1 MIEDFQSGEAMPLSG
16 LEVVEVMR
24 RRDLDHAGAEFPVDE
39 GRIADNRNLAGG
51 QGETNRFSDQ
61 VAITRVF
68 RMHGDSCVPQHGLGP
83 GRRHG
88 QKSRWIVSQRIMNMI
103 ELSLHVLVLDLNIRE
118 GSQAARTPINQ
129 AFTAVDQPV
138 FIEAHE
144 HFPDRVG

>member
-1 MIEDFQSGEAMPLSG
+1 MIEDCSPGGDAALR

-68 RMHGDSCVPQHGLGP
+68 RMDGHSCVPQHGLGP

-88 QKSRWIVSQRIMNMI
+88 QKIAGSVS
-103 ELSLHVLVLDLNIRE
+103 
-118 GSQAARTPINQ
+118 G
-129 AFTAVDQPV
+129 
-138 FIEAHE
+138 
-144 HFPDRVG
+144 